1 MIYEPVDKYLKEK
14 KILNQK
20 YFRSLHLILILCRQ
34 PTGGRYCDVGD
45 DEVEWDI
52 IYVWLEEAVPV

>member
-1 MIYEPVDKYLKEK
+1 MIYKRVEKYLKEK
-14 KILNQK
+14 NIESKI
-20 YFRSLHLILILCRQ
+20 FFSLHLILIWCRQ

-52 IYVWLEEAVPV
+52 IYDWLEEAVPV